1 MCDDIMFS
9 YKRSPGISS
18 VFKYNKFD
26 SLSQYNFGVYSIHP
40 DQNFAL

>member
-26 SLSQYNFGVYSIHP
+26 SLSQYNFGVYSINP